1 MDTEEQRTGVEACV
15 IGIRT
20 DRQPQEQARQSA
32 AELKALVEAAGAEV
46 VDEIFCNT
54 SVIHPGTYIGTGKVE
69 EIRERL
75 EELAVSIAVLDVS
88 LSPSQQKNLENNW
101 NIQVIDRTGIILDI
115 FAKRAASREGRLQ
128 VELALLEYR
137 LPRLT
142 RMWTHLSRLG
152 AGIGT
157 RGPGETQLEVDR
169 RRIRTRILKL
179 KEELKQIE
187 KRRHLQRENRRR
199 TGVITAA
206 LVGYTNAGKSTLLN
220 LLTAADVS
228 VKNQLFETLDSTIR
242 QLVLPD
248 NQPLYL
254 VDTVGFISRLPHQLV
269 AAFHATLEEVV
280 QADLLLHVINSASP
294 QRDEQIRDVETVL
307 KQLGVDQTPILR
319 VYNKIDLLDELEIND
334 FTELP
339 DSIAISAQKELGI
352 DVFLQKLM
360 NFLILQEKKV
370 EMFIPY
376 TKASTIAVI
385 RDKCRILTENFEADG
400 VRLQIVGKHAL
411 LNKYKKFI
419 EQDFLK

>member
-1 MDTEEQRTGVEACV
+1 MDTEEQKTGVEACV

-75 EELAVSIAVLDVS
+75 EELTVSIAVLDVT
-88 LSPSQQKNLENNW
+88 LSPSQQRNLENNW

-115 FAKRAASREGRLQ
+115 FAKRAVSREGRLQ

>member
-1 MDTEEQRTGVEACV
+1 MNAGEEERQTGTKACV
-15 IGIRT
+15 IGIRSE
-20 DRQPQEQARQSA
+20 RRLQEQARLSA
-32 AELKALVEAAGAEV
+32 EELKALVEAAGAEV

-54 SVIHPGTYIGTGKVE
+54 SVIHPKTYIGTGKVE
-69 EIRERL
+69 EIKERL
-75 EELAVSIAVLDVS
+75 EESRVSIAVLDVS
-88 LSPSQQKNLENNW
+88 LTPSQQRNLENNW

-187 KRRHLQRENRRR
+187 KRRELQRENRRR
-199 TGVITAA
+199 TGVNTVA

-220 LLTAADVS
+220 LLTLADVS
-228 VKNQLFETLDSTIR
+228 VKDQLFETLDSTIR
-242 QLVLPD
+242 QLILPD

-254 VDTVGFISRLPHQLV
+254 VDTVGFISRLPHQLI

-307 KQLGVDQTPILR
+307 KQLGVEQTPIIR
-319 VYNKIDLLDELEIND
+319 VYNKIDLLDEWEVGDITRLQ
-334 FTELP
+334 
-339 DSIAISAQKELGI
+339 DSVAISAQKKLGI
-352 DVFLQKLM
+352 DLLLRKLM
-360 NFLILQEKKV
+360 DFLMSQEKKV
-370 EMFIPY
+370 EMLIPY
-376 TKASTIAVI
+376 SQGSIIAVI
-385 RDKCRILTENFEADG
+385 RDKSRILSEIFEPEG

-411 LNKYKKFI
+411 LNKYKEFI
-419 EQDFLK
+419 DRDF

>member
-419 EQDFLK
+419 EQDF

>member
-75 EELAVSIAVLDVS
+75 EELTVSIAVLDVT
-88 LSPSQQKNLENNW
+88 LSPSQQRNLENNW

-115 FAKRAASREGRLQ
+115 FAKRAVSREGRLQ

-419 EQDFLK
+419 EQDF